1 MIIGNKKPMVVIG
14 YTESSMTDE
23 FVQLIEKT
31 SPCEVIRPSNFYS
44 IVDKSKYQYIVSIT
58 FDWAERLEIINFLE
72 KERLDMFTVVHD
84 TCIMG
89 SKPAPTIGAG
99 SFIFPNVIICLSAT
113 IGKNCIIGS
122 QSMIGHRSSLGNN
135 CWLKP
140 GVMIVGKSRVG
151 DNCILNVRS
160 TIINQAQITDNVEIL
175 GFAQVRKNI
184 NDPGR
189 YGGTPLKKFK
199 D

>member
-1 MIIGNKKPMVVIG
+1 MITGNKKPLFVIG
-14 YTESSMTDE
+14 YAGSSMTDE
-23 FVQLIEKT
+23 FVQAINQTHSCK
-31 SPCEVIRPSNFYS
+31 VIAPLDFYS
-44 IVDKSKYQYIVSIT
+44 MPEKINYQYIVSVSK
-58 FDWAERLEIINFLE
+58 DLRERLKIINFLE
-72 KERLDMFTVVHD
+72 KEHLDMFTVMHE
-84 TCIMG
+84 TCFIG
-89 SKPAPTIGAG
+89 NNPVATVGAG
-99 SFIFPNVIICLSAT
+99 SFIHPAVILCLGSS

-122 QSMIGHRSSLGNN
+122 MSMIGHYSSLGNN
-135 CWLKP
+135 CILRP

-189 YGGTPLKKFK
+189 YGGVPLKKFK